1 MADAVKGWARTAGRR
16 PGRAAVVATVVLAAL
31 LGTVGVL
38 RAARSG
44 PPTSEHL
51 SATMEYL
58 PGRAADVYLP
68 GHRVHAAPVVVLVPG
83 GGWVT
88 ADRTGLAP
96 LAESL
101 AEAGM
106 VAVNVTYRAAEDG
119 GRFPGPVRDVDCAV
133 DFAARRAVRAGV
145 RPTQL
150 VVLGHSAGAQLSA
163 LAAVTAP
170 HFHAGCPYRHVDPT
184 GLIGLSG
191 PYDVSALV
199 DAARPLFGAGPAQAP
214 AAWREG
220 NPDSWLRA
228 HPTEGPRLRV
238 LLVHGDADTLVPV
251 WFSRVFADAVRR
263 SGRPVRLVVLPGA
276 EHGDTYHGDRVTDLV
291 VRWVRAMPSPEADPG
306 RGSGT

>member
-1 MADAVKGWARTAGRR
+1 M
-16 PGRAAVVATVVLAAL
+16 ATVLLVAL
-31 LGTVGVL
+31 LGTVGLL

-44 PPTSEHL
+44 PPASEHL
-51 SATMEYL
+51 SATAEYL

-83 GGWVT
+83 RGMGQRRPHRAGT
-88 ADRTGLAP
+88 ARGV
-96 LAESL
+96 
-101 AEAGM
+101 AG
-106 VAVNVTYRAAEDG
+106 R
-119 GRFPGPVRDVDCAV
+119 GRHGRGERHLPGRRGRRPVPRPVRDVDCAV
-133 DFAARRAVRAGV
+133 DFAAMRAVRAGV
-145 RPTQL
+145 RPTQV

-170 HFHAGCPYRHVDPT
+170 HFHAGCPYPHVDPT

-191 PYDVSALV
+191 PYDVSALA
-199 DAARPLFGAGPAQAP
+199 DAARPLFGADPAQAP

-228 HPTEGPRLRV
+228 HPSEGPRLRV

-276 EHGDTYHGDRVTDLV
+276 EHGDTTTVT
-291 VRWVRAMPSPEADPG
+291 G
-306 RGSGT
+306 